1 MPKLCQC
8 RRHEIENLIAGLH
21 SCPDTGGISE
31 EDVET
36 DVSEIE
42 NILESDCVCEKKEFR
57 QPCFYC
63 PFVAVADSN
72 DYCST
77 LIIAHNR
84 ICTENP
90 SKKIQ
95 VKEPCTCDSKFSING
110 PVGHRPDCI
119 SQGKEKQSQSPCE
132 HEPDEWN
139 IYCKK
144 CGYTFKKACLH
155 AWEEKKIATYPYYGE
170 DHVVVEDQWW
180 CQKCGLVTCKN
191 PNQE

>member
-42 NILESDCVCEKKEFR
+42 KILESDCTCENKEE
-57 QPCFYC
+57 
-63 PFVAVADSN
+63 
-72 DYCST
+72 T
-77 LIIAHNR
+77 LEDPNTWPTVTIDQETN
-84 ICTENP
+84 TVS
-90 SKKIQ
+90 SKGKVNVVIQ
-95 VKEPCTCDSKFSING
+95 TKMFDLKE
-110 PVGHRPDCI
+110 
-119 SQGKEKQSQSPCE
+119 EKQSQSPCV

-180 CQKCGLVTCKN
+180 CQKCGLVTCLN

>member
-8 RRHEIENLIAGLH
+8 RRKKLLDRLWDIPDPYKDLVDQQLEDIEK
-21 SCPDTGGISE
+21 
-31 EDVET
+31 
-36 DVSEIE
+36 
-42 NILESDCVCEKKEFR
+42 ILESDCVCEKKEFR
-57 QPCFYC
+57 QQCFYC

-90 SKKIQ
+90 SNKIQ

-119 SQGKEKQSQSPCE
+119 SQWKEKQSQFPCE
-132 HEPDEWN
+132 HEFIGRDVPDADDIKN
-139 IYCKK
+139 YFFRFYC
-144 CGYTFKKACLH
+144 CY
-155 AWEEKKIATYPYYGE
+155 
-170 DHVVVEDQWW
+170 
-180 CQKCGLVTCKN
+180 KCGLVTCVDPSRSAPSKN
-191 PNQE
+191 PNQ